1 MAYIV
6 ALILSVSHLI
16 ETLKGLM
23 HKGCSSTSVKKLI

>member
-6 ALILSVSHLI
+6 ALILAVRHLI

-23 HKGCSSTSVKKLI
+23 HKGCSSTFVKNLI